1 MGAPLRIPRGIRT
14 RGTSYL
20 VSVGSG
26 ATRQTATC
34 HSLAEALAKQQELK
48 AGTPPAPAAEVWTLK
63 RALDTTMRVAWDDT
77 RGGHTAQ
84 VNAQSALDHFGA
96 ETTLDRIT
104 TDALDEYVQAL
115 KDEGL
120 ANGTINRKLAALSK
134 ILTVAVDRRGLAYK
148 PKLPRLREGVGRIR
162 YLTADEERALLGL
175 MTQWSMADHVDAI
188 TVLVDTGLRVGELFR
203 LTARDVDQ
211 KQRLLHVWENK
222 ADHPR
227 SVPLTKR
234 AYEVVKRR
242 LHMVSYS
249 AFGAGV
255 TGLFPYDHNWLR
267 HQWDRA
273 KVSMGLGEDKQF
285 VPHALRHTCASRLVQ
300 RSVPLKVVQEW
311 MGHKTIQVTMRYAH
325 LAPANLMAAV
335 QALEGDT

>member
-1 MGAPLRIPRGIRT
+1 MAVVAGIRLPRGIRA
-14 RGTSYL
+14 RGDSFL
-20 VSVGSG
+20 VSVGAG
-26 ATRQTATC
+26 PTRQTATC
-34 HSLAEALAKQQELK
+34 HSLEEALAKQRELK
-48 AGTPPAPAAEVWTLK
+48 AGEPSAPAAEVWTLQ
-63 RALDTTMRVAWDDT
+63 RALDTTVRVAWADT
-77 RGGHTAQ
+77 RGEHTAQ
-84 VNAQSALDHFGA
+84 VNAQSALDHFGP

-134 ILTVAVDRRGLAYK
+134 VLTVAVDRRGLAFK

-162 YLTADEERALLGL
+162 YLTADEERVLLGL
-175 MTQWSMADHVDAI
+175 LGQWSMPDHVDAI

-211 KQRLLHVWENK
+211 RQRLLHVWENK

-234 AYEVVKRR
+234 AYEVIKRR
-242 LHMVSYS
+242 MH
-249 AFGAGV
+249 GAAYG
-255 TGLFPYDHNWLR
+255 GPDLFPYNHDWLR
-267 HQWDRA
+267 RPWDRA
-273 KVSMGLGEDKQF
+273 KVTMGLGDDKQF
-285 VPHALRHTCASRLVQ
+285 VPHTLRHTCASRLVQ

-325 LAPANLMAAV
+325 LAPANLLAAV
-335 QALEGDT
+335 QALEGDDDR

>member
-1 MGAPLRIPRGIRT
+1 VP
-14 RGTSYL
+14 S
-20 VSVGSG
+20 
-26 ATRQTATC
+26 
-34 HSLAEALAKQQELK
+34 
-48 AGTPPAPAAEVWTLK
+48 APAAEVWTLQ
-63 RALDTTMRVAWDDT
+63 RAFDTTCRVAWADT
-77 RGGHTAQ
+77 RGEQTAK
-84 VNAQSALDHFGA
+84 VNAQSALDHFGP

-134 ILTVAVDRRGLAYK
+134 VLTVAVDRRGVAFK

-162 YLTADEERALLGL
+162 YLTADEERTLLGL
-175 MTQWSMADHVDAI
+175 LTQWSMPDHVDAI

-203 LTARDVDQ
+203 LTVRDVDQ

-234 AYEVVKRR
+234 AYEVIKRR
-242 LHMVSYS
+242 MHRAAY
-249 AFGAGV
+249 GGPN
-255 TGLFPYDHNWLR
+255 LFPHDHDWLR
-267 HQWDRA
+267 RPWDRA
-273 KVSMGLGEDKQF
+273 KVTMGLGEDKQF

-325 LAPANLMAAV
+325 LSPTNLLAAV
-335 QALEGDT
+335 EALEGSDGV